1 MDNLFYR
8 KTRRPGNLRE
18 ALRKLLRN
26 KRLLVILA
34 VALPVAG
41 YVLFGSRGVVQRIR
55 FERQKAEMEQRIRD
69 ADAESK
75 RLKDESKALD
85 DDRATIERVAREK
98 HGMVRPGETV
108 YKTSPSR

>member
-8 KTRRPGNLRE
+8 KTKKAWNLHEAFRRLM
-18 ALRKLLRN
+18 RN
-26 KRLLVILA
+26 KRLLLILA
-34 VALPVAG
+34 VALPAVG
-41 YVLFGSRGVVQRIR
+41 YLLFGSRGIFQRIR
-55 FERQKAEMEQRIRD
+55 LERQKVEMEQKIRD
-69 ADAESK
+69 AEAESK

-98 HGMVRPGETV
+98 HGMVRSGETV